1 VTHVTHF
8 PYITRMT
15 RARVTVIM
23 RGRVTCVTSCFS
35 WQGRSW
41 RGRLGAAPDGRE
53 RVREHLPRTAGCIG
67 AITELRVHPGSHCGR
82 VAIPGS
88 AKR

>member
-35 WQGRSW
+35 WQGRAES
-41 RGRLGAAPDGRE
+41 G
-53 RVREHLPRTAGCIG
+53 VRDETGTL
-67 AITELRVHPGSHCGR
+67 S
-82 VAIPGS
+82 
-88 AKR
+88 